1 MDHNISCIAD
11 GSTELF
17 SELPILCG
25 VQPDIKRLHVGI
37 NTGNTDGEELHRHI
51 WVWGEFML
59 SGVCHCQMNV
69 LLLGNV

>member
-25 VQPDIKRLHVGI
+25 VQPEEKKMEQKCYLDYPFKYFDGTLQKLASEKGI
-37 NTGNTDGEELHRHI
+37 HRKTT
-51 WVWGEFML
+51 
-59 SGVCHCQMNV
+59 
-69 LLLGNV
+69 

>member
-25 VQPDIKRLHVGI
+25 VQPEEEKMEQNVTLVIHS
-37 NTGNTDGEELHRHI
+37 NTLIVRCRDEHQKSEYMEKLYGLVHTG
-51 WVWGEFML
+51 
-59 SGVCHCQMNV
+59 
-69 LLLGNV
+69 